1 MSDLV
6 EFSPPRSVASS
17 DRRVLVVFD
26 GGDAPGY
33 SSVAVALT
41 EEGTRR
47 GYEVWAA
54 AEGFRSLTRDAA
66 ANPRFERLIVGRQ
79 ERYALLGKGIPARSM
94 GRRVLDAGSDF
105 RSERYD
111 AFLERG
117 RRREAAETFRMQG
130 FTHLVCVGGNG
141 TLEGTKALL
150 EELPAPPPTAFV
162 NVSIDND
169 LAGDRAIGFLSGVEA
184 GATIARGLLEDAYT
198 HKRIYILEMMGN
210 RSGRHALHCG
220 VAARAHLIVLPF
232 FRFTDEVVAE
242 AAAALSRVDYAL
254 VVVAEGYEAERRRSM
269 DGMSASQFFKTQLA
283 AAGLRDGGLRDG
295 DHKRVIA
302 EPYSRFLARPPAVVR
317 RRIVGVPQS
326 LAALRRLRGGPQ
338 GGGSLRTCV
347 QRRRRPHVRRGH
359 ERRRGRARLLAAA
372 RAPGIAKI
380 PGPRARTLHVRY
392 VSVRCQRTHCAQTWS
407 QAPSGSMATAPLK
420 IVRRRR
426 NKRSLCHA
434 GKVLRR
440 LAGDHG
446 DPRSGSKW
454 SIPPAAPRRV
464 ATNRARFRAG
474 ASRRRR
480 RDRRSTGSVEGSRSH
495 PRSVSIAR

>member
-6 EFSPPRSVASS
+6 EFAPPRSVASS

-54 AEGFRSLTRDAA
+54 AEGFRSLTSDSA

-94 GRRVLDAGSDF
+94 GRRLLDAGSDF

-111 AFLERG
+111 AFRERE
-117 RRREAAETFRMQG
+117 RRREAAETFRTQG

-150 EELPAPPPTAFV
+150 EELPLPPPTAFV

-242 AAAALSRVDYAL
+242 MAGALSRVDYAL
-254 VVVAEGYEAERRRSM
+254 VVVAEGYEADRRRFA
-269 DGMSASQFFKTQLA
+269 DAVSASQFLKAQLA
-283 AAGLRDGGLRDG
+283 SAGLRDGDR
-295 DHKRVIA
+295 KRVIA
-302 EPYSRFLARPPAVVR
+302 EPYSRFLRGLRPSFVDVSSAYLKVSLLFGAFAEGRTEVVPFVLASNDVGIRTFAEVAREDGVEPAFLPLLEHLGLPRFQALVR
-317 RRIVGVPQS
+317 
-326 LAALRRLRGGPQ
+326 
-338 GGGSLRTCV
+338 
-347 QRRRRPHVRRGH
+347 
-359 ERRRGRARLLAAA
+359 ERF
-372 RAPGIAKI
+372 
-380 PGPRARTLHVRY
+380 T
-392 VSVRCQRTHCAQTWS
+392 
-407 QAPSGSMATAPLK
+407 
-420 IVRRRR
+420 
-426 NKRSLCHA
+426 
-434 GKVLRR
+434 
-440 LAGDHG
+440 
-446 DPRSGSKW
+446 
-454 SIPPAAPRRV
+454 
-464 ATNRARFRAG
+464 FG
-474 ASRRRR
+474 A
-480 RDRRSTGSVEGSRSH
+480 
-495 PRSVSIAR
+495 